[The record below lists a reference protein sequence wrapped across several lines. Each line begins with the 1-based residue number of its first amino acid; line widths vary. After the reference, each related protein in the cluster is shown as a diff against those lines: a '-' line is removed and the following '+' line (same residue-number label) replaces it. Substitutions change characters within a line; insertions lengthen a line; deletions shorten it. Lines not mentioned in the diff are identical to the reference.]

1 LFAGKRLFL
10 NYSTSAG
17 GSVRGE
23 LRSAAGEPL
32 PGFGL
37 SECRA
42 LVGDEIE
49 GSMEWLGG
57 DLSQLAGQP
66 VCLHLEL
73 QEADVYALQFR
84 D

>member
-1 LFAGKRLFL
+1 
-10 NYSTSAG
+10 
-17 GSVRGE
+17 
-23 LRSAAGEPL
+23 
-32 PGFGL
+32 
-37 SECRA
+37 
-42 LVGDEIE
+42 
-49 GSMEWLGG
+49 MEWLGG